1 MLAYIFMTLLN
12 LRIQLLVCLF
22 SLWVCQWISSLP
34 DGLFHL
40 LGHCL
45 QIQVNFS
52 LFFKEK
58 NTIMNVN
65 QSYPTCRFWSFICK
79 YLLMEISI
87 YLRWCFCSS
96 QACYHWPQCIFPYVF
111 VLVLHS
117 LIVFSLDLQELCTQE
132 GAKFFFL
139 WHKTSDFLV
148 NYSSIQYYPQRF
160 WVFYYFFIFCFEGA
174 RLSYQFSKSS
184 LDFLKV
190 FQNFS
195 LDTGCFYT
203 NFRPVLGA
211 EFLRGFFVCL
221 LSHISLHLLHLL

>member
-1 MLAYIFMTLLN
+1 MAEKISNASIYIYDFAQSQNPT
-12 LRIQLLVCLF
+12 
-22 SLWVCQWISSLP
+22 P
-34 DGLFHL
+34 
-40 LGHCL
+40 
-45 QIQVNFS
+45 
-52 LFFKEK
+52 
-58 NTIMNVN
+58 MNVN

-139 WHKTSDFLV
+139 WHKTSDSLV

-203 NFRPVLGA
+203 HFRPVLGA